1 MFSNLRIINIS
12 MRKPKQQTKR
22 IAARKKRQAVQTS
35 RPSQRNINLH
45 QELKLPQAGQGI
57 NVEAN
62 AQQAAL

>member
-1 MFSNLRIINIS
+1 